1 MAAYYQ
7 LKNFVGLKDNEP
19 TRTTYSRLP
28 TEISAKD
35 GSAAESEL
43 MQRILTSHVVNDIYY
58 RPL

>member
-7 LKNFVGLKDNEP
+7 LKSFVGLKDNEP

-28 TEISAKD
+28 TEVSEKD

-43 MQRILTSHVVNDIYY
+43 MQRILTSHVVDDIYY